1 MKKIIY
7 GIGMSLLVLVSVG
20 CQSKETNT
28 NVDSKCLDI
37 KGNTTTY
44 DGEKIYHMPGGA
56 YYDRTIPEETFCT
69 EEEAQAAGYRR
80 SMR

>member
-1 MKKIIY
+1 MKKIIC
-7 GIGMSLLVLVSVG
+7 GVSMSLLVLVSVG
-20 CQSKETNT
+20 CQSKATDT
-28 NVDSKCLDI
+28 KIDSKCLNI

-56 YYDRTIPEETFCT
+56 YYDRTIAEETFCT
-69 EEEAQAAGYRR
+69 EEDAQAAGYRR